1 MKPDQDQGRD
11 RGPGEADQER
21 AEVRSADA
29 GELLTKE
36 EVRSCVDRL
45 QRLQAEFEN
54 YKKRMLRE
62 TAAAAERISDQEVL
76 DFLPLYDNL
85 KRAFQNYNGNK
96 DAQAFVEGVERVF
109 AQFAEILKQKGVSPI
124 QVIGQ
129 LFDPARHEALLGVQ
143 SDQEPNVVLEE
154 FETGYLRNGR
164 VLRPSKVKVSN
175 GKGQREETT

>member
-1 MKPDQDQGRD
+1 M
-11 RGPGEADQER
+11 
-21 AEVRSADA
+21 
-29 GELLTKE
+29 
-36 EVRSCVDRL
+36 
-45 QRLQAEFEN
+45 
-54 YKKRMLRE
+54 
-62 TAAAAERISDQEVL
+62 
-76 DFLPLYDNL
+76 
-85 KRAFQNYNGNK
+85 
-96 DAQAFVEGVERVF
+96 ERVF

-164 VLRPSKVKVSN
+164 VLRPSKVKVSK